1 MSEGRVTSTDTG
13 GLIWLFVMQKK
24 QANSHTLVKF
34 CGITRTADAATALRV
49 GANALGLV
57 FFAGSPR
64 FVTSEQAAEICR
76 VIDGNETNNRVL
88 KVGLFVDA
96 AAEDVLQVLEQV
108 PLDIL
113 QFHGNEPAAYCDQ
126 FHLPY
131 WKALRVRNAGDIEN
145 FIPAYTSAAALLLDA
160 WHPDQHGGTGLAFD
174 WDLLAG
180 INPDQNIVLA
190 GGLTPENVAQA
201 IRQVAP
207 WGVDVSSGIE
217 EAPGIK
223 SESLM
228 KQFIEEVRS
237 V

>member
-1 MSEGRVTSTDTG
+1 MISTGNG
-13 GLIWLFVMQKK
+13 GLIWLFVMQEK

-34 CGITRTADAATALRV
+34 CGITRSADAATALGV
-49 GANALGLV
+49 GADALGMV
-57 FFAGSPR
+57 FFSGSPR
-64 FVTSEQAAEICR
+64 FVSGEQAQEICR
-76 VIDGNETNNRVL
+76 VIDDGATEKKAF

-96 AAEDVLQVLEQV
+96 PAGIVQQVLGQV

-113 QFHGNEPAAYCDQ
+113 QFHGNETALFCEQ
-126 FHLPY
+126 FGLPY
-131 WKALRVRNAGDIEN
+131 WKALRVRNAREIQE
-145 FIPAYTSAAALLLDA
+145 FIPAYSSADALLLDA

-174 WDLLAG
+174 WDLLVG
-180 INPDQNIVLA
+180 INPDQKIVLA
-190 GGLTPENVAQA
+190 GGLNPNNVAQA

-223 SESLM
+223 SASLM

>member
-1 MSEGRVTSTDTG
+1 
-13 GLIWLFVMQKK
+13 MQKK
-24 QANSHTLVKF
+24 QANSHTLIKF
-34 CGITRTADAATALRV
+34 CGITRTSDASRLASLGAD
-49 GANALGLV
+49 ALGLV

-64 FVTSEQAAEICR
+64 FVTGDQATEICR
-76 VIDGNETNNRVL
+76 VTDDYRINDKVL

-96 AAEDVLQVLEQV
+96 TPALVQQILDQV

-113 QFHGNEPAAYCDQ
+113 QFHGNETAEFCQQ
-126 FHLPY
+126 FGLPY
-131 WKALRVRNAGDIEN
+131 WKALRVRNAGDIDS

-174 WDLLAG
+174 WDLLSG
-180 INPDQNIVLA
+180 INPKQKIVLA
-190 GGLTPENVAQA
+190 GGLNPANVAQA

-223 SESLM
+223 SENLM
-228 KQFIEEVRS
+228 KQFIEEVRN

>member
-1 MSEGRVTSTDTG
+1 VTSTGAG
-13 GLIWLFVMQKK
+13 GLIWLFVMRKK
-24 QANSHTLVKF
+24 RANSHMLVKF
-34 CGITRTADAATALRV
+34 CGITRACDAVSALRV
-49 GANALGLV
+49 GANALGMV
-57 FFAGSPR
+57 FFNGSPR
-64 FVTSEQAAEICR
+64 FVGAEQAAEISQ
-76 VIDGNETNNRVL
+76 VVDDSGASQRVL

-96 AAEDVLQVLEQV
+96 AAGMVQEVLDQV

-113 QFHGNEPAAYCDQ
+113 QFHGNEPAPFCEQ
-126 FHLPY
+126 FGLPY
-131 WKALRVRNAGDIEN
+131 WKALRVRNAGDIED

-160 WHPDQHGGTGLAFD
+160 WHPDQHGGTGLSFD
-174 WDLLAG
+174 WELLAG

-190 GGLTPENVAQA
+190 GGLTPTNVAQA
-201 IRQVAP
+201 IRQVSP